1 MTSLT
6 HLETALIDIRDR
18 TQREKQFAH
27 DALMLNMSAI
37 DLMVEHHQKALQML
51 SDLRDQLGNSHEERN
66 RMLTMIL
73 GGGQD
78 TPPMIDART
87 TIARR
92 KGQPEESKEQP
103 GDA

>member
-18 TQREKQFAH
+18 TQREKQFGH
-27 DALMLNMSAI
+27 DALMLHLSAI
-37 DLMVEHHQKALQML
+37 DLMIDHHHKALQML
-51 SDLRDQLGNSHEERN
+51 ADLRVQLGNSHEERD

-87 TIARR
+87 PIARR
-92 KGQPEESKEQP
+92 KGQPEEPKEQP
-103 GDA
+103 ADE